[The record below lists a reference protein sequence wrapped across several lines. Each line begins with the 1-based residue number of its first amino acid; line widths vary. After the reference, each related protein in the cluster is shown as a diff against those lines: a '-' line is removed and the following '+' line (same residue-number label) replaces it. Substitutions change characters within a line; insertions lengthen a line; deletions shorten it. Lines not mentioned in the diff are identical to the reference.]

1 MDCLTSLKGD
11 SVMADKEF
19 LIQDPQNETQIG
31 RGWGNKKKWFSE
43 NSCWMENGTDK
54 EF

>member
-1 MDCLTSLKGD
+1 MHLISRWLRKMDCLTSLKGD

-31 RGWGNKKKWFSE
+31 RG
-43 NSCWMENGTDK
+43 
-54 EF
+54 